1 MVTAF
6 LGTMEVKLPK
16 LMNKNQ
22 DFMRFYIKRCQK
34 FLWIL

>member
-6 LGTMEVKLPK
+6 LVTMEMKLPK
-16 LMNKNQ
+16 SMNKNQ

-34 FLWIL
+34 FL